1 MKLVRLAAFATL
13 LMSPAQAQNRKDVSV
28 TQVLST
34 SVTSS
39 GRPIIAESTGQWHL
53 DANVGGEPVKLL
65 VSDVV
70 VKGKAS
76 TVLRK

>member
-13 LMSPAQAQNRKDVSV
+13 LTSPAQAQNRKDVAV

-39 GRPIIAESTGQWHL
+39 GRPIIAESPGQWHV
-53 DANVGGEPVKLL
+53 DADVGGEPFKLL

-70 VKGKAS
+70 EKGKANI
-76 TVLRK
+76 VLRK